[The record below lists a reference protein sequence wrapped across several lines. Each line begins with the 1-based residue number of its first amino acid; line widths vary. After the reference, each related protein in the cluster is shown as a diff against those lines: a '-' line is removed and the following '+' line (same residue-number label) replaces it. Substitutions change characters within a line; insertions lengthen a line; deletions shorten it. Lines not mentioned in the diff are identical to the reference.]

1 MKHSRKNSVCDDA
14 ESIESRGIDEMS
26 KVSNSKS
33 DREKF
38 GSRIGFILV
47 SAGCAIGIGNVWKF
61 PYLCGQYGGAA
72 FILIYLVFLLLLGI
86 PVMVCEFAVGR
97 ASRKSAAKCFEVL
110 EGKGARFHWLKYIS
124 IVGSYMLMMYYTT
137 VAGWMLYYCYLHI
150 RGAFVGADNVTIKSD
165 YASMLSHAP
174 NMAFWTILVCL
185 IGFVI
190 CYFGIQ
196 NGVERVTKVM
206 MTCLLALMVVLAV
219 HSVFL
224 KGAEKGIAFYLVPD
238 FQNMVEKGVGN
249 VIFAAMSQA
258 FFTLSIGIGAML
270 IFGSYLNKER
280 SLTGEAV
287 TITALDTFVAL
298 MAGFIIIPACFAYGI
313 EPDAGPSLI
322 FLTIPNLFSRM
333 PGGRIWGA
341 LFFIF
346 LSFAALTTVIA
357 VFENIIAFAM
367 DLFGWTRK
375 KSVLI
380 SAALIILL
388 SLPCVFG
395 YNLWSS
401 FQPLGEGTH
410 ILDLEDFIVS
420 NNLLP
425 LGSLAFV
432 LFCTRKA
439 GWGWDRFIQEAD
451 EGKGWEF
458 PKKIRAYIT
467 YAVPAIIIVIY
478 LKGYYDMFSPMG
490 PAALIGWMCAAVLF
504 LAFIFFCAF
513 SSGKKAKNGKTGKTG
528 K

>member
-1 MKHSRKNSVCDDA
+1 M
-14 ESIESRGIDEMS
+14 IESRGIDGMS
-26 KVSNSKS
+26 NVSSKS

-38 GSRIGFILV
+38 SSRIGFILV

-72 FILIYLVFLLLLGI
+72 FILIYLVFLLILGI
-86 PVMVCEFAVGR
+86 PVMICEFSVGR
-97 ASRKSAAKCFEVL
+97 ASRKSAARCFETL
-110 EGKGARFHWLKYIS
+110 EQKGSRFHWLKYIS
-124 IVGSYMLMMYYTT
+124 IIGSYMLMMYYTT
-137 VAGWMLYYCYLHI
+137 VAGWMLYYCYLHVT
-150 RGAFVGADNVTIKSD
+150 GTFSGADSARIKSD
-165 YASMLSHAP
+165 YAAMLSNAP
-174 NMAFWTILVCL
+174 GMTFWTILVCL

-206 MTCLLALMVVLAV
+206 MTCLMVLMVVLAV
-219 HSVFL
+219 HSIFL
-224 KGAEKGIAFYLVPD
+224 KGAAKGIAFYLVPD
-238 FQNMVEKGVGN
+238 FRNMAERGVGN

-270 IFGSYLNKER
+270 IFGSYLNKDR

-322 FLTIPNLFSRM
+322 FLTIPNLFSQM

-341 LFFIF
+341 LFFVF

-357 VFENIIAFAM
+357 VFENIIAFDM

-375 KSVLI
+375 KSVII
-380 SAALIILL
+380 SAVLVVLL

-395 YNLWSS
+395 YNIWSS

-432 LFCTRKA
+432 LFCTRKS
-439 GWGWDRFIQEAD
+439 GWGWDHFIQEAD
-451 EGKGWEF
+451 AGEGRKF
-458 PKKIRAYIT
+458 PRKLRTYIT
-467 YAVPAIIIVIY
+467 FIVPVIIIVIY

-490 PAALIGWMCAAVLF
+490 TAVLTGWMCIAVLF
-504 LAFIFFCAF
+504 LLFIFFCAF
-513 SSGKKAKNGKTGKTG
+513 SRKKITKKAAG
-528 K
+528 